1 VSTLGI
7 IGTGLIGGSIGL
19 RARELGLRV
28 IGYDADPQ
36 AAEEAVR
43 CGVLDESVPL
53 AQVDERADIIVIGAH
68 INGTI
73 AHLERMRDAPP
84 RNARLILDIA
94 SVKAPIVRAAH
105 GLRNFV
111 ATHPMAGRERSGP
124 AAAISDLFEG
134 KTWLYVPTDN
144 SELDVHAA
152 TFIREFGATP
162 VPIDAVEH
170 DRTVA
175 FTSHLPQIIATL
187 FAKRKTTIETCP
199 RDVSNAACPRDV
211 SNAACPRDA
220 SNAACPRDAS
230 NAACHPKVSNAACHP
245 EVSKDGRGIEALAGP
260 VARELLRLSR
270 SSPAMWHDILEANR
284 GPICEELRGLAS
296 AMERVASDLEHGEN
310 LYPQGTTPAKAVG

>member
-187 FAKRKTTIETCP
+187 FAKRKTTLET
-199 RDVSNAACPRDV
+199 CPRDV

-220 SNAACPRDAS
+220 SNAAC
-230 NAACHPKVSNAACHP
+230 HPEVSNAACHP

-296 AMERVASDLEHGEN
+296 AMERVASNLEHGEN